1 MTEDAMS
8 LDDLIDR
15 IMSFFPK
22 EYDEIE
28 RSDARNVLCACLVAI
43 SDEEMGLII
52 AKEHFSQIKSEPMG
66 WIDALRGALI
76 DAEDTLTE
84 EQLGLFTMLWGAF
97 LIAQI
102 YVEQSRAGRQ
112 SASLSGA

>member
-1 MTEDAMS
+1 MKDAMS
-8 LDDLIDR
+8 LDDLIGR

-22 EYDEIE
+22 EYDEIQ
-28 RSDARNVLCACLVAI
+28 RSDARNVLGACLVAI
-43 SDEEMGLII
+43 SDEEVGLIF

-84 EQLGLFTMLWGAF
+84 EQLGLFSMLWGAF

-102 YVEQSRAGRQ
+102 YVVEQAKTGRQ
-112 SASLSGA
+112 IRLPGS